1 MALDITQRIKARY
14 SRLSKGQKRLA
25 TLILRDCTKVVD
37 LTASR
42 LGRLVDLS
50 ESTVVRFANVLGY
63 AGYSDFQSALQQ
75 LAKTKLTPTQ
85 RIEITKKRMGHKDII
100 ENVVQSDINKLRY
113 TFENLD
119 RDDFYSS
126 VDAILAAK
134 RIYVIGARSTQPVAH
149 LLSYN
154 LSLIFDNVKL
164 VQISS
169 TAEIFE
175 QMFTIDEGDVLIA
188 FSFPRYSSKVVNAV
202 KFASSKSAKVIV
214 VTDSKASPLVQH
226 ANFSLIAQT
235 DMASF
240 MDSVVAP
247 ISIINAII
255 IEITHRREGEILD
268 RFEKLER
275 LWDEFDVYT
284 QK

>member
-1 MALDITQRIKARY
+1 MALDITQRIKKNY
-14 SRLSKGQKRLA
+14 THFSKGQKRLA
-25 TLILRDCTKVVD
+25 TLIIRDCTKVVD
-37 LTASR
+37 LTAAR
-42 LGRLVDLS
+42 LGQLVDLS

-63 AGYSDFQSALQQ
+63 DGYSDFQRAIQQ
-75 LAKTKLTPTQ
+75 LAKTRLTPTQ
-85 RIEITKKRMGHKDII
+85 RIEITKKRIGRKDII
-100 ENVVQSDINKLRY
+100 ENVMQSDINKLRY

-169 TAEIFE
+169 TAEVFE
-175 QMFTIDEGDVLIA
+175 QMFTIGEGDVLIA

-202 KFASSKSAKVIV
+202 KFANSKSAKVIV

-226 ANFSLIAQT
+226 STYSLIAQT